1 MSGNLPGAPP
11 MCLSLCWVL
20 RGRGSCNEF
29 RVNRE
34 TSFHARHI
42 RRPIAGTQLL
52 ETGWLAAYGRDR
64 TVWTSGLR
72 MPQVGETA

>member
-1 MSGNLPGAPP
+1 

-52 ETGWLAAYGRDR
+52 ETGWLGSLWKGQDSVDFRVKDASGGRD
-64 TVWTSGLR
+64 SLR
-72 MPQVGETA
+72 